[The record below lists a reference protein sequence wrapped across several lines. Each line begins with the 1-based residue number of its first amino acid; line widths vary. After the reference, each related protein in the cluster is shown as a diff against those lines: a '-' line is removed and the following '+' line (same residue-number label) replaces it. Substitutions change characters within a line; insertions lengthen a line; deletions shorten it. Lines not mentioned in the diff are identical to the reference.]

1 MLIRHLVPGQ
11 EEGNLELL
19 RKIGGGSLADTEA
32 TLVEALDAL
41 LTKEASL
48 WRRQKKSLALRARP
62 NAAENA
68 ASFILETALKDK
80 QTATRK

>member
-19 RKIGGGSLADTEA
+19 QKIGGGSLADTEA
-32 TLVEALDAL
+32 TLTAALDAL
-41 LTKEASL
+41 LAEQASL
-48 WRRQKKSLALRARP
+48 WRRQKESLSLHARP

-68 ASFILETALKDK
+68 ANFILETALKSH
-80 QTATRK
+80 QAATRK